1 MVSCRERVGRASSHL
16 GVPAPF
22 VYPLASLFPLSL
34 ALARRRCCHF
44 CGRVFSLCCLAGGY
58 APPIGIAPAFF
69 DSLCA
74 RYAQRCI
81 ICSRRG
87 GSCARLT
94 VRYCHVG
101 RVVVCGVA
109 PRAWACGP
117 SGVPLGRE
125 RGAQVSHLCSFSRM
139 LRRPSVARCIKG
151 ATGSPMG
158 VIERVKRY
166 GITG

>member
-1 MVSCRERVGRASSHL
+1 MGREPLFSGGARPHLFTLSPRCCLFRSPERVAAVVVFG
-16 GVPAPF
+16 P
-22 VYPLASLFPLSL
+22 
-34 ALARRRCCHF
+34 
-44 CGRVFSLCCLAGGY
+44 VFSFCFLSGGY